1 MSTQHTFIDKFDH
14 PTTQRILRRLIEE
27 PTLVERFHKY
37 IRPEDFIG
45 HDKSPARK
53 AYAKILNILLDLYR
67 TGRIKMVTAQGMRAE
82 AAKLS
87 DDEQNEATKKM
98 IYHITEKLDESDYN
112 DDHIL
117 TAFLDSIKIS
127 EIIKW
132 YESDFRPHIQRQ
144 RVDEAVNSMSYFL
157 PELEKIKI
165 SHEAPF
171 SFDDVEDILSQE
183 FLTEQNC
190 LIFGVPQIDDELQG
204 GFFEQTL
211 NGFMAVSGGGK
222 SMMTS
227 QLVALCVK
235 QKKYAHVVSVEESKR
250 TFLARIFAA
259 ITGIPSKRLLNGIQ
273 LLNDGEKELVARAKE
288 QLKQYVTLEFMYE
301 SSLDQIHR
309 HKSDKI
315 EKRKR
320 DGLPRYEVDILDYTG
335 HLVASCAGDKMYEKM
350 LEGYKARKNFVLK
363 HNLIGFDFVQPNRDG
378 TKKNDDDGILR
389 ATDIAGGFD
398 IIRVFDNL
406 FSINR
411 SAKNVADN
419 TAVLYVD
426 KARNGDLKGKKYEV
440 PTEFDRGRYNLEA
453 AICLNH
459 ISGI

>member
-1 MSTQHTFIDKFDH
+1 MTQTTFIDKFDH

-27 PTLVERFHKY
+27 PMLIERFHKY
-37 IRPEDFIG
+37 IKPDDFIG
-45 HDKSPARK
+45 HDKSPARQG
-53 AYAKILNILLDLYR
+53 YAKILNILLDLQR
-67 TGRIKMVTAQGMRAE
+67 TGRIKMVTAQGMKAE

-87 DDEQNEATKKM
+87 DDEQNDHTKKI
-98 IYHITEKLDESDYN
+98 IYHITEKLEEADYK

-117 TAFLDSIKIS
+117 TAFLDAIKIS

-144 RVDEAVNSMSYFL
+144 RVDEAINSMSRFL

-165 SHEAPF
+165 NKELPF
-171 SFDDVEDILSQE
+171 SFDEVDDILSQE

-190 LIFGVPQIDDELQG
+190 LMFGVPQIDDELQG

-227 QLVALCVK
+227 QLVALCVR

-259 ITGIPSKRLLNGIQ
+259 ITGIPSKRLLGGIQ
-273 LLNDGEKELVARAKE
+273 LLTNEEKALIEGAKDS
-288 QLKQYVTLEFMYE
+288 LKQYVTLEFMYE
-301 SSLDQIHR
+301 SNLAEIHR
-309 HKSDKI
+309 HKADMI
-315 EKRKR
+315 EKRER

-335 HLVASCAGDKMYEKM
+335 HLAASCSGDKMHEKM

-378 TKKNDDDGILR
+378 TKKNDDEGILR
-389 ATDIAGGFD
+389 STDIAGGFD

-411 SAKNVADN
+411 GAKNVSEN

-426 KARNGDLKGKKYEV
+426 KARNGDLKGKKYEI
-440 PTEFDRGRYNLEA
+440 PTEFDKGRYNLEG
-453 AICLNH
+453 AICLSH
-459 ISGI
+459 ISEI